1 MMSNL
6 QQAYVN
12 VINLM
17 LTQVQRAFNDD
28 VESGNRFKE
37 LSLITDESLSKKV
50 YKRLKQINEKQYKD
64 VMAVLNQP
72 LADKSSF
79 ENMDLFFDKPVLNE
93 HKQYVRALSKL
104 KRAVKDL
111 FEKIEEYQSN
121 SQNSEK
127 TDGAENIQERGQ
139 AGEGNPK

>member
-1 MMSNL
+1 MSNL

-17 LTQVQRAFNDD
+17 LTQVQRAFKDD

-111 FEKIEEYQSN
+111 F
-121 SQNSEK
+121 
-127 TDGAENIQERGQ
+127 
-139 AGEGNPK
+139 